1 MSEEMQGNIVIAVV
15 AVVMIALIG
24 FVTVRDH
31 VGLEN
36 SLHCA
41 TCSP

>member
-1 MSEEMQGNIVIAVV
+1 MSEEMQGNLVLAIV

-31 VGLEN
+31 NGVRA
-36 SLHCA
+36 SDHCA